1 MGLSYET
8 AAAERPLPK
17 PPERGGDWAT
27 WAAEQRPPA
36 QFLST
41 YSGPRLFGFDSHV
54 RLGGVIV
61 QPAEVVLGI
70 RAWDDAFE
78 GVIELDGIASPVP
91 YALFEVEKIVR
102 MMLHQSGLA
111 FEILASPAVLHDDAF
126 PARRIVDAAITRNI
140 LHHYR
145 DVASGWM
152 ARLVE
157 TRGQG
162 AEPADALDVVR
173 NALTGRALV
182 DGRAAFDVWELV
194 GDYGEGGLE
203 ELLRELQ
210 TGVEPAAVDALR
222 EHVDG
227 LLAQIDPDVA
237 KLPESPRDYDW
248 LNDFV
253 VSSRSVCSKRA

>member
-1 MGLSYET
+1 MTLSYDK
-8 AAAERPLPK
+8 AAATAPLPEG
-17 PPERGGDWAT
+17 PTGPWGT
-27 WAAEQRPPA
+27 WAADHRPPA
-36 QFLST
+36 SFLSVC
-41 YSGPRLFGFDSHV
+41 SGRAVHGFDSRL
-54 RLGGVIV
+54 RLGGVVV

-78 GVIELDGIASPVP
+78 GVLEFDEEPVP

-111 FEILASPAVLHDDAF
+111 FEILASPAVLHDEDF
-126 PARRIVDAAITRNI
+126 PARRIVDAAVTRGI

-157 TRGQG
+157 TKGEG
-162 AEPADALDVVR
+162 AEPADVLDVVR

-182 DGRAAFDVWELV
+182 DGRAAFDVWALADEFQLTALLQDV
-194 GDYGEGGLE
+194 E
-203 ELLRELQ
+203 E
-210 TGVEPAAVDALR
+210 GVEPALIDEVSAKVDELLEAVRPEDAS
-222 EHVDG
+222 
-227 LLAQIDPDVA
+227 
-237 KLPESPRDYDW
+237 LPERPNDYDW

-253 VSSRSVCSKRA
+253 VSSRSVCSEHG